1 MRAVRYRD
9 DDKAESTKATA
20 TKTSDSLKDTLK
32 AFNYNWI
39 YRKSYIR
46 IYRKSYI
53 RIYRKSYIR
62 IYRKSYIS

>member
-32 AFNYNWI
+32 AFNYNCNCTTRDKTTLRRRPAI
-39 YRKSYIR
+39 VALALSND
-46 IYRKSYI
+46 
-53 RIYRKSYIR
+53 
-62 IYRKSYIS
+62 